1 MPEMNARITIHKPAN
16 QFGYLTIEC
25 DDEEIMRVLK
35 SVLPKEEVIMVKKE
49 RVREVIPA

>member
-1 MPEMNARITIHKPAN
+1 MNARITIHKPAN

-35 SVLPKEEVIMVKKE
+35 SILPKEEVIMVKKE
-49 RVREVIPA
+49 HVREVIPA